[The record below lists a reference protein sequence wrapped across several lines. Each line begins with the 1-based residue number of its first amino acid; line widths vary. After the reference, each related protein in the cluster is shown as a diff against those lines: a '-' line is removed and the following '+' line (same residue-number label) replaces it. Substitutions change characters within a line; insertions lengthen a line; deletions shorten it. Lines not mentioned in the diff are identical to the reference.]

1 VLAVVFVANHFDLR
15 QSTAN
20 SANTACEPL
29 TDIELPDPIGPLLEP
44 GDDCFFTG
52 DL

>member
-1 VLAVVFVANHFDLR
+1 MQSWNTQEVLAVVFVANHFDLR

-29 TDIELPDPIGPLLEP
+29 TDIE
-44 GDDCFFTG
+44 
-52 DL
+52 